1 MGAVLFITGAITSG
15 ALCYFYFSNKN
26 KALGKELYEVNQKNI
41 QIQKIKSQELEDL
54 ENELKLKSGELR
66 KIQDKNDSTEDRFDD
81 LDFEVSKLKKANQS
95 LIDENE
101 KLTSTVKEYEM
112 LYKVKKD
119 EIEKMKN
126 QLNK

>member
-1 MGAVLFITGAITSG
+1 MGAVLFISG
-15 ALCYFYFSNKN
+15 GIASGILCYFYFSNKN

-54 ENELKLKSGELR
+54 ENELKLKSSELR
-66 KIQDKNDSTEDRFDD
+66 KMQDNNDSTEDRFDD

-119 EIEKMKN
+119 EIEKLKN

>member
-1 MGAVLFITGAITSG
+1 MGALLFISGAIASG
-15 ALCYFYFSNKN
+15 VLCYFYFSNKN

-41 QIQKIKSQELEDL
+41 QIQKIKSHELEDL
-54 ENELKLKSGELR
+54 EKELKLKSDELR
-66 KIQDKNDSTEDRFDD
+66 KIGDECDSTEDRFDD
-81 LDFEVSKLKKANQS
+81 LDLEVSKLNKINQS

-101 KLTSTVKEYEM
+101 KLTSTIKEYEM

-119 EIEKMKN
+119 EIEKLKN